1 MSTKYTLTF
10 VLSFHISTSL
20 LQQQSVIR
28 LFIGHNF
35 MSETGR
41 MLRVSNWLVSVTTMI
56 GHALLKC
63 TANLEATSFPGS
75 LIDRGNEVD
84 LEVARISGTR
94 KRTE

>member
-1 MSTKYTLTF
+1 M
-10 VLSFHISTSL
+10 
-20 LQQQSVIR
+20 IR
-28 LFIGHNF
+28 LLIGRHF

-41 MLRVSNWLVSVTTMI
+41 MLRVSNWLVFVTTMI
-56 GHALLKC
+56 SHTPLKC